1 MALKNDGNRV
11 DHMEERISEL
21 KDRNWE
27 MIQVKEEQE
36 LSLFLFNPP
45 KTDFIYT
52 CMHMS
57 FMC

>member
-36 LSLFLFNPP
+36 LSLFLFNEE
-45 KTDFIYT
+45 TTTAIQL
-52 CMHMS
+52 H
-57 FMC
+57 